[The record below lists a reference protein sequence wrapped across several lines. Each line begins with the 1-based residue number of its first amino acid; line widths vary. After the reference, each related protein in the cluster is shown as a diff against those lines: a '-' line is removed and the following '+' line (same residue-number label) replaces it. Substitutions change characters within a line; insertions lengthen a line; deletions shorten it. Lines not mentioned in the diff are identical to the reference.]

1 MKNGVLLIV
10 IPASIISSVI
20 CFRSLLTVPQQG
32 PLLIT
37 TEFGRMKVDPNEI
50 CVIQVGVTCLS
61 GQALGDGCTVSCC
74 LIREGQNIWGSFCCL
89 ND

>member
-10 IPASIISSVI
+10 IVNSSVN
-20 CFRSLLTVPQQG
+20 CFHSLLTVPQQG

-50 CVIQVGVTCLS
+50 CVIQVGPMHLV
-61 GQALGDGCTVSCC
+61 
-74 LIREGQNIWGSFCCL
+74 
-89 ND
+89 

>member
-10 IPASIISSVI
+10 IVISSVT
-20 CFRSLLTVPQQG
+20 CFHSLLTVPQQG

-50 CVIQVGVTCLS
+50 CVIQVGPMHLV
-61 GQALGDGCTVSCC
+61 
-74 LIREGQNIWGSFCCL
+74 
-89 ND
+89 